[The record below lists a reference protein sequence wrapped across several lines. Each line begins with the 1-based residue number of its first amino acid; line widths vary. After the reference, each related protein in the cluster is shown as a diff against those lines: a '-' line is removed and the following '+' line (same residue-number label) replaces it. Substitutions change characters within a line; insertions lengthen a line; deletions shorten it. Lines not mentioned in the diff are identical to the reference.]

1 MLINKKELSRSI
13 KIASIRNFKDSDDQE
28 FLAKCQFFKRL
39 DRATVAKMNKLMV
52 PRLVEEGKRIYE
64 IGDVAQ
70 EMFIVRTGCI
80 KEEIDVTND

>member
-1 MLINKKELSRSI
+1 
-13 KIASIRNFKDSDDQE
+13 
-28 FLAKCQFFKRL
+28 
-39 DRATVAKMNKLMV
+39 MNKLMV

-80 KEEIDVTND
+80 IEEIDVTID